1 MAQVIIT
8 VEYDNGDYTTY
19 RQNFNPLV
27 DAKVYARV
35 ARMQR
40 ARQEAWDAKLPFNRA
55 KKLYRDL
62 LAAGVVH
69 KGQIITNAEAKEL
82 AKKLEPQHLF

>member
-1 MAQVIIT
+1 MAQVIIKI
-8 VEYDNGDYTTY
+8 EYDNGDYTTY
-19 RQNFNPLV
+19 RQYFNPLV
-27 DAKVYARV
+27 DAKVYARL
-35 ARMQR
+35 ARMKK
-40 ARQEAWDAKLPFNRA
+40 ARDEAWQANLPFNRA

-62 LAAGVVH
+62 LSAGIVH

>member
-1 MAQVIIT
+1 MAQVIVR

-27 DAKVYARV
+27 DAKVYARM
-35 ARMQR
+35 ARIQR
-40 ARQEAWDAKLPFNRA
+40 ARQEAREAKMPFNRA
-55 KKLYRDL
+55 KKLYREL
-62 LAAGVVH
+62 LAVGIVN

>member
-1 MAQVIIT
+1 VGQVIVRI
-8 VEYDNGDYTTY
+8 EYDNGDYTTY

-27 DAKVYARV
+27 DAKVYARM
-35 ARMQR
+35 ARIQR

-55 KKLYRDL
+55 KKLYREL
-62 LAAGVVH
+62 LAAGIVH